1 MDGSIRLLQNS
12 STFYIVPPD
21 VSRTRSS
28 ISVFIVASVHS
39 GSRKFLR
46 ATTTSNNTSK
56 QLFLNSISRVFS
68 KERKHEFEI
77 VKENTI
83 GNVMLKVT
91 NKTSTDRRQI

>member
-1 MDGSIRLLQNS
+1 MDGNIRLLQNS

-46 ATTTSNNTSK
+46 ATTTSNNMSK

-68 KERKHEFEI
+68 KESKHEFEI
-77 VKENTI
+77 VKKSTI

-91 NKTSTDRRQI
+91 NKTTDRRQS